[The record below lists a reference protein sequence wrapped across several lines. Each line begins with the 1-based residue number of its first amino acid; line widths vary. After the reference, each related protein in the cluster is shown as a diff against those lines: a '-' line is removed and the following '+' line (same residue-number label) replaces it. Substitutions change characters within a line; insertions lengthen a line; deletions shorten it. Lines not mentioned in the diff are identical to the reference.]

1 MLFTD
6 VILLIVYAFFF
17 LMIRR
22 PPRST
27 RTDTLFPT
35 RRSSYLA
42 QPEILF
48 FFGNVC
54 HRPIYV
60 AEQTYRERRHRLDPL
75 ELPLVYNADRFTRGL
90 VTGLVPFSVP
100 GNLVADVAQRLA
112 RLPSQP
118 EEGPYTHGAPI
129 DPRTHHERS
138 KKHRVGK

>member
-1 MLFTD
+1 M
-6 VILLIVYAFFF
+6 IVLSFFF
-17 LMIRR
+17 CLMIRR

-35 RRSSYLA
+35 RRSSDLA

-112 RLPSQP
+112 RLPSQRS
-118 EEGPYTHGAPI
+118 EEHTSELQSLM
-129 DPRTHHERS
+129 RTS
-138 KKHRVGK
+138 YAVFLLKKKK